1 MNRDRDQ
8 AERTLGGGGVG
19 GVAREVKESA
29 AAEPRSLMVRGCIGA
44 SCRAVSSELAD
55 TQGAEPG
62 QLWDGQ

>member
-1 MNRDRDQ
+1 M
-8 AERTLGGGGVG
+8 G

-55 TQGAEPG
+55 TQGAELG
-62 QLWDGQ
+62 QLWEGQ